1 MRVRTLTA
9 VLAAVAAAA
18 CSDSMD
24 PTSPASEPDAQLAS
38 ANASP
43 KAADA
48 RLYEITVENMT
59 AGQPF
64 TPPLAVTHR
73 RAADVYEVG
82 DPASLGVREIAEN
95 GNLAPLIT
103 ALEGSRHVSDL
114 VVAVAGDPP
123 PVLPGGSVTFQI
135 GAEGG
140 AQFFSFVSMLV
151 CTNDGFTG
159 LDSEKLPERLGDE
172 LVFETAAYDAGS
184 EMNTEDFA
192 DLVPPCP
199 VLTGVPSSDP
209 GTGMSDPGLAENGVI
224 RRHAGV
230 DGAADLQPGLHGWA
244 DPVAR
249 VTIRRVG

>member
-1 MRVRTLTA
+1 
-9 VLAAVAAAA
+9 
-18 CSDSMD
+18 
-24 PTSPASEPDAQLAS
+24 
-38 ANASP
+38 
-43 KAADA
+43 
-48 RLYEITVENMT
+48 
-59 AGQPF
+59 
-64 TPPLAVTHR
+64 
-73 RAADVYEVG
+73 
-82 DPASLGVREIAEN
+82 
-95 GNLAPLIT
+95 
-103 ALEGSRHVSDL
+103 
-114 VVAVAGDPP
+114 
-123 PVLPGGSVTFQI
+123 
-135 GAEGG
+135 
-140 AQFFSFVSMLV
+140 MLV

-224 RRHAGV
+224 RRHTGV